1 MLEGFKIGTVEP
13 LYAGPMQR
21 RFSAADKLYDV
32 RFRQRL
38 RRALRAP
45 LRAIL
50 VWGLALALLLACGL
64 AYVLAQDRANRLAAA
79 QRQSLAL
86 ATGAD
91 RLLQLELDNLSQAL
105 RGEGMG
111 AQALLADAPAS
122 APALIEASLRGVLLR
137 HTELHGIAL
146 LDAQGRRRYGTEADP
161 DVRTWALGSRR
172 NGDQVFVGPYQRL
185 ADGEAVVRLA
195 LPLASGDWV
204 VASWR
209 VAALQ
214 RIVGGVDAGRDGV
227 VALTDAH
234 GLLLAA
240 SSPAAGTGGTRVLLP
255 LGLVRGLP
263 QGSALGM
270 HSTVFDR
277 QPRMLAVSG
286 GRYYPLL
293 AVSGLA
299 VREAL
304 APWWWFAGA
313 AALVYLLYLLGFA
326 FLLGSLRRAED
337 RQRQLLERLRRGDED
352 LRLAHAMGGIGTW
365 RVEAD
370 RRHLLLAEQ
379 TGTLFG
385 APQLRM
391 SLSAF
396 LARVHDD
403 DRARVEQL
411 YDEALHGNGE
421 YNVVYRMHSPDG
433 GLRWLAARGAR
444 VQGRGGLCMTGAVQ
458 DVSERLEAQ
467 ARLLDAERQFRLV
480 FERNPLPYWL
490 FAVDSLR
497 FLEVNQ
503 AAIRQYGYSRDE
515 FLGMTLLDLRPPGET
530 ERLLADVR
538 KPRDGFDAPSVWTHR
553 RKDGSLLSVR
563 VHSADID
570 FGGAPARL
578 ILAEDVS
585 ERIAHERE
593 LAFRAS
599 HDVTTGL
606 LDPRAL
612 AEALDARG
620 QAGYAVAYVQL
631 RGLAL
636 IGDTLGRAAGDAVR
650 CAVAARL
657 RGLGERFGLTAHQP
671 SQDFVLAV
679 LDPQQLPQ
687 ALQALLEAMS
697 TPVQG
702 GAFTQQ
708 LQAHIGV
715 ALCPDDAAGAEE
727 AIGSAAQAA
736 HAAQADGRS
745 VARFER
751 SMSARIGE
759 RLRLAGRIHQA
770 IARQEFELHFQP
782 ILRADTG
789 APRLLEALIR
799 WPQDDG
805 SFIAPDQFI
814 QLCEDTGLILP
825 LGRWVMQAAAQA
837 RRQLALHGWAD
848 LPVAVNVSALQ
859 FFDGDLVADLVQ
871 ACAAAGLAADGLHLE
886 LTESSLMRQP
896 QQALDVLRQ
905 LRALGVGVALDD
917 VGTGFSSMAYL
928 RDLPLDTLKIDR
940 SFVAEVDRDA
950 RNASICEALLTLG
963 RSLGLQVVAEGVEND
978 AQLQWLRAHGC
989 DQVQGYLLGRPA
1001 PLAQVLAALGAR
1013 DAPDAVTA

>member
-1 MLEGFKIGTVEP
+1 
-13 LYAGPMQR
+13 MQR
-21 RFSAADKLYDV
+21 RFSAADKSYDV

-64 AYVLAQDRANRLAAA
+64 AYVLVQDRGNRLAAA

-91 RLLQLELDNLSQAL
+91 RLLQLELDTLSQAL
-105 RGEGMG
+105 RGEGVA
-111 AQALLADAPAS
+111 AQALLADAPRR
-122 APALIEASLRGVLLR
+122 APELIPQLIEASLRGVLRR
-137 HTELHGIAL
+137 HPQLHDVAL
-146 LDAQGRRRYGTEADP
+146 LDAQGRRRFGGPGDP
-161 DVRTWALGSRR
+161 GLREWALGSRR
-172 NGDQVFVGPYQRL
+172 SGDGVFVGPCRRL
-185 ADGEAVVRLA
+185 ADGEAVVPLA

-204 VASWR
+204 VANWR

-227 VALTDAH
+227 VALTDTH

-240 SSPAAGTGGTRVLLP
+240 SSAAAGATGTRVPLP

-270 HSTVFDR
+270 QQAVFG
-277 QPRMLAVSG
+277 QQARMLAVSG
-286 GRYYPLL
+286 GRDYPVLVV
-293 AVSGLA
+293 AGLA

-304 APWWWFAGA
+304 APWRWFAA
-313 AALVYLLYLLGFA
+313 AALLVYLLYLVGFA
-326 FLLGSLRRAED
+326 YLLSSLRRAED
-337 RQRQLLERLRRGDED
+337 RQRQLLERLRRGDEE

-379 TGTLFG
+379 TGALFG
-385 APQLRM
+385 ARQLRM
-391 SLSAF
+391 SLPAF

-403 DRARVEQL
+403 DRARIEQL
-411 YDEALHGNGE
+411 YDAALHGNGE
-421 YNVVYRMHSPDG
+421 YNVVYRMHLPDG

-444 VQGRGGLCMTGAVQ
+444 VQGRDGLCMTGAVQ
-458 DVSERLEAQ
+458 DVSERIEVQ
-467 ARLLDAERQFRLV
+467 ARLLDAERRFRLM
-480 FERNPLPYWL
+480 FERNPLPFWL

-515 FLGMTLLDLRPPGET
+515 FLGMTLLELRPPSEA
-530 ERLLADVR
+530 ERLLQNVR

-563 VHSADID
+563 IHSADVD
-570 FGGAPARL
+570 FGGVPARL

-585 ERIAHERE
+585 QRMADERE

-599 HDVTTGL
+599 HDVATGL
-606 LDPRAL
+606 LNPRAL
-612 AEALDARG
+612 AEALDARQ
-620 QAGYAVAYVQL
+620 QAGGYAVAYVQL

-636 IGDTLGRAAGDAVR
+636 IGDTLGHAAGDAVR

-687 ALQALLEAMS
+687 ALQALLEAVS
-697 TPVQG
+697 APVQG

-715 ALCPDDAAGAEE
+715 ARCPDDAAGAEE
-727 AIGSAAQAA
+727 TIGSAAQAA
-736 HAAQADGRS
+736 HAAQAEGRS

-759 RLRLAGRIHQA
+759 RLRLAGRLHQA

-782 ILRADTG
+782 ILRADSG

-799 WPQDDG
+799 WPQADG
-805 SFIAPDQFI
+805 SCIAPDQFI

-825 LGRWVMQAAAQA
+825 LGRWVLQAAAQA

-896 QQALDVLRQ
+896 QQALEVLRQ
-905 LRALGVGVALDD
+905 LRALGVSVALDD

-940 SFVAEVDRDA
+940 SFVADVHRDA

-963 RSLGLQVVAEGVEND
+963 RSLGLEVVAEGVESEE
-978 AQLQWLRAHGC
+978 QLQWLRAHGC
-989 DQVQGYLLGRPA
+989 DLVQGYLLGRPA
-1001 PLAQVLAALGAR
+1001 PLPQAIAALGRR
-1013 DAPDAVTA
+1013 DPVTA

>member
-1 MLEGFKIGTVEP
+1 
-13 LYAGPMQR
+13 MQR
-21 RFSAADKLYDV
+21 RSATADKLYDV

-64 AYVLAQDRANRLAAA
+64 AYVLVQDRGNRLAAV

-105 RGEGMG
+105 RGEGVG
-111 AQALLADAPAS
+111 AQTLLADAPAR
-122 APALIEASLRGVLLR
+122 APALIEASLRGLLR
-137 HTELHGIAL
+137 RHPELHDVVL
-146 LDAQGRRRYGTEADP
+146 LDAHGQRRFGGPGDP
-161 DVRTWALGSRR
+161 TLREWALGSRR
-172 NGDQVFVGPYQRL
+172 NGEDVFVGPCRRL
-185 ADGEAVVRLA
+185 ADGQALVTLA

-204 VASWR
+204 VAHWR

-227 VALTDAH
+227 VALTDTH

-240 SSPAAGTGGTRVLLP
+240 SSATAGTTGTRIRLP
-255 LGLVRGLP
+255 LGLVRGRP
-263 QGSALGM
+263 QGSAMGM
-270 HSTVFDR
+270 HHAVFDQ
-277 QPRMLAVSG
+277 QPRMLAISG
-286 GRYYPLL
+286 GRNYPLL

-326 FLLGSLRRAED
+326 FLLGSLRRAEN
-337 RQRQLLERLRRGDED
+337 RQRRLMDRLRRGDED

-370 RRHLLLAEQ
+370 RGHLLLAEQ

-385 APQLRM
+385 APQLRVP
-391 SLSAF
+391 LSAF

-403 DRARVEQL
+403 DRARVQQL

-421 YNVVYRMHSPDG
+421 YNVVYRMHTLDG

-444 VQGRGGLCMTGAVQ
+444 VQGRDGLCMTGAVQ
-458 DVSERLEAQ
+458 DVSQRIEAQ
-467 ARLLDAERQFRLV
+467 ARLFDAERQFRLV
-480 FERNPLPYWL
+480 FERNPLPFWL

-503 AAIRQYGYSRDE
+503 AAIRQYGYSRAE
-515 FLGMTLLDLRPPGET
+515 FLGMTLLDLHPPSEA
-530 ERLLADVR
+530 ERLLADGR
-538 KPRDGFDAPSVWTHR
+538 EPRDGFDAPRVWTHR
-553 RKDGSLLSVR
+553 RKDGSVLSVR
-563 VHSADID
+563 IHSADVD
-570 FGGAPARL
+570 FGGVPVRL

-585 ERIAHERE
+585 QRIAHERE

-620 QAGYAVAYVQL
+620 QAGYAVAYVQV

-650 CAVAARL
+650 CAVAQRL

-679 LDPQQLPQ
+679 LDAQQLPQ
-687 ALQALLEAMS
+687 ALQALLEAVS
-697 TPVQG
+697 APVQG

-708 LQAHIGV
+708 LQAHVGV

-727 AIGSAAQAA
+727 TIGSAAQAA
-736 HAAQADGRS
+736 HAAQAEGRS

-782 ILRADTG
+782 IMHAGSG
-789 APRLLEALIR
+789 APCLLEALIR
-799 WPQDDG
+799 WPQADG
-805 SFIAPDQFI
+805 SYIAPDQFI

-859 FFDGDLVADLVQ
+859 FFDGDLVADLGQ
-871 ACAAAGLAADGLHLE
+871 ACAAAGLDADALHLE

-896 QQALDVLRQ
+896 QQALEVLRQ
-905 LRALGVGVALDD
+905 LRALGVSVALDD

-940 SFVAEVDRDA
+940 SFISDLHRDA

-963 RSLGLQVVAEGVEND
+963 RSLGLDVVAEGVETEE
-978 AQLQWLRAHGC
+978 QLQWLRAHGC

-1001 PLAQVLAALGAR
+1001 PLAQVIDALGTR
-1013 DAPDAVTA
+1013 NAVTA

>member
-1 MLEGFKIGTVEP
+1 
-13 LYAGPMQR
+13 MQR
-21 RFSAADKLYDV
+21 RFATADKLYEV

-64 AYVLAQDRANRLAAA
+64 AYVLVQDRGNRLAAA

-105 RGEGMG
+105 RGEGVG
-111 AQALLADAPAS
+111 AQTLLADAPAR
-122 APALIEASLRGVLLR
+122 APELIEASLRGLLR
-137 HTELHGIAL
+137 RHPELHDVAL
-146 LDAQGRRRYGTEADP
+146 LDAQGQRRFGGPGDP
-161 DVRTWALGSRR
+161 TLREWALGSRR
-172 NGDQVFVGPYQRL
+172 NGEDVFVGPCRRL
-185 ADGEAVVRLA
+185 ADGQAVVTLA

-204 VASWR
+204 VAHWR

-227 VALTDAH
+227 VALTDTH

-240 SSPAAGTGGTRVLLP
+240 SSAAAGPIGTRVRLP
-255 LGLVRGLP
+255 LGLVRGRP
-263 QGSALGM
+263 QGSAMGM
-270 HSTVFDR
+270 HHAVFG
-277 QPRMLAVSG
+277 QQARMLAVSG
-286 GRYYPLL
+286 GGDYPLL
-293 AVSGLA
+293 AVAGLS

-313 AALVYLLYLLGFA
+313 ALSVYLLYLAGFGY
-326 FLLGSLRRAED
+326 LLGSLRRAEG
-337 RQRQLLERLRRGDED
+337 RQRQMLERLRRGDQE
-352 LRLAHAMGGIGTW
+352 LRLAHEMGGIGTW

-370 RRHLLLAEQ
+370 RGHLLLAEP
-379 TGTLFG
+379 TGALFG
-385 APQLRM
+385 SPKLRM
-391 SLSAF
+391 SLPAF

-403 DRARVEQL
+403 DRARIEQL
-411 YDEALHGNGE
+411 YDQALQGKGE
-421 YNVVYRMHSPDG
+421 YNVVYRMHTPDG

-444 VQGRGGLCMTGAVQ
+444 VQGRDGLCMTGAVQ

-467 ARLLDAERQFRLV
+467 ARLFDAERQFRLV
-480 FERNPLPYWL
+480 FERNPLPFWL

-503 AAIRQYGYSRDE
+503 AAIRQYGYSREE
-515 FLGMTLLDLRPPGET
+515 FLGMTLLDLRPRSEA
-530 ERLLADVR
+530 ERLLQDVR
-538 KPRDGFDAPSVWTHR
+538 MPREGFDAPSVWTHQ

-563 VHSADID
+563 THSADLD
-570 FGGAPARL
+570 FGGVPARL

-585 ERIAHERE
+585 QRMADERE

-606 LDPRAL
+606 LNPRAL
-612 AEALDARG
+612 AEALDARH

-636 IGDTLGRAAGDAVR
+636 IGATLGQAAGDAVR
-650 CAVAARL
+650 CAVAQRL

-679 LDPQQLPQ
+679 LDAQQLPQ
-687 ALQALLEAMS
+687 ALQALLEAVS
-697 TPVQG
+697 APVQG

-708 LQAHIGV
+708 LQAHVGV

-727 AIGSAAQAA
+727 TIGSAAQAA
-736 HAAQADGRS
+736 HAAQAEGRS
-745 VARFER
+745 VVRFER
-751 SMSARIGE
+751 SMSACIGE

-782 ILRADTG
+782 IMHAGSG
-789 APRLLEALIR
+789 APCLLEALIR
-799 WPQDDG
+799 WPQADG
-805 SFIAPDQFI
+805 SYIAPDQFI

-859 FFDGDLVADLVQ
+859 FFDGDLVADLMQ

-896 QQALDVLRQ
+896 QQALEVLRQ
-905 LRALGVGVALDD
+905 LRALGVSVALDD

-940 SFVAEVDRDA
+940 SFIADVHRDA

-963 RSLGLQVVAEGVEND
+963 RSLGLDVVAEGVETEE
-978 AQLQWLRAHGC
+978 QLQWLRAHGC
-989 DQVQGYLLGRPA
+989 NHVQGYLLGRPA
-1001 PLAQVLAALGAR
+1001 PLAQVIGALGPR
-1013 DAPDAVTA
+1013 DAVTT

>member
-1 MLEGFKIGTVEP
+1 
-13 LYAGPMQR
+13 MQR
-21 RFSAADKLYDV
+21 RSATADKLYDV

-64 AYVLAQDRANRLAAA
+64 AYVLVQDRGNRLAAV

-105 RGEGMG
+105 RGEGVG
-111 AQALLADAPAS
+111 AQTLLADAPAR
-122 APALIEASLRGVLLR
+122 APALIEASLRGLLR
-137 HTELHGIAL
+137 RHPELHDVAL
-146 LDAQGRRRYGTEADP
+146 LDAHGQRRFGGPGDP
-161 DVRTWALGSRR
+161 TLREWALGSRR
-172 NGDQVFVGPYQRL
+172 NGEDVFVGPCRRL
-185 ADGEAVVRLA
+185 ADGQALVTLA

-204 VASWR
+204 VAHWR

-227 VALTDAH
+227 VALTDTH

-240 SSPAAGTGGTRVLLP
+240 SSATAGTTGTRIRLP
-255 LGLVRGLP
+255 LGLVRGRP
-263 QGSALGM
+263 QGSAMGM
-270 HSTVFDR
+270 HHAVFDQ
-277 QPRMLAVSG
+277 QPRMLAISG
-286 GRYYPLL
+286 GRNYPLL

-326 FLLGSLRRAED
+326 FLLGSLRRAEN
-337 RQRQLLERLRRGDED
+337 RQRRLMDRLRRGDED

-370 RRHLLLAEQ
+370 RGHLLLAEQ

-391 SLSAF
+391 PLSAF

-403 DRARVEQL
+403 DRARVQQL

-421 YNVVYRMHSPDG
+421 YNVVYRMHTLDG

-444 VQGRGGLCMTGAVQ
+444 VQGRDGLCMTGAVQ
-458 DVSERLEAQ
+458 DVSQRIEAQ
-467 ARLLDAERQFRLV
+467 ARLFDAERQFRLV
-480 FERNPLPYWL
+480 FERNPLPFWL

-503 AAIRQYGYSRDE
+503 AAIRQYGYSRAE
-515 FLGMTLLDLRPPGET
+515 FLGMTLLDLHPPSEA
-530 ERLLADVR
+530 ERLLADGR
-538 KPRDGFDAPSVWTHR
+538 EPRDGFDAPRVWTHR
-553 RKDGSLLSVR
+553 RKDGSVLSVR
-563 VHSADID
+563 IHSADVD
-570 FGGAPARL
+570 FGGVPARL
-578 ILAEDVS
+578 ILDEDVS
-585 ERIAHERE
+585 QRIAHERE

-620 QAGYAVAYVQL
+620 QAGYAVAYVQV

-650 CAVAARL
+650 CAVAQRL

-679 LDPQQLPQ
+679 LDAQQLPQ
-687 ALQALLEAMS
+687 ALQALLEAVS
-697 TPVQG
+697 APVQG

-708 LQAHIGV
+708 LQAHVGV

-727 AIGSAAQAA
+727 TIGSAAQAA
-736 HAAQADGRS
+736 HAAQAEGRS

-782 ILRADTG
+782 IMHAGSG
-789 APRLLEALIR
+789 APCLLEALIR
-799 WPQDDG
+799 WPQADG
-805 SFIAPDQFI
+805 SYIAPDQFI

-859 FFDGDLVADLVQ
+859 FFDGDLVADLGQ
-871 ACAAAGLAADGLHLE
+871 ACAAAGLDADALHLE

-896 QQALDVLRQ
+896 QQALEVLRQ
-905 LRALGVGVALDD
+905 LRALGVSVALDD

-940 SFVAEVDRDA
+940 SFIADVHRDA

-963 RSLGLQVVAEGVEND
+963 RSLGLDVVAEGVETEE
-978 AQLQWLRAHGC
+978 QLQWLRAHGC

-1001 PLAQVLAALGAR
+1001 PLAQVIDALGTR
-1013 DAPDAVTA
+1013 NAVTA

>member
-1 MLEGFKIGTVEP
+1 
-13 LYAGPMQR
+13 MQR
-21 RFSAADKLYDV
+21 RVSSTDKTRDV

-45 LRAIL
+45 LHAIL
-50 VWGLALALLLACGL
+50 VWGLALAVLLACGL
-64 AYVLAQDRANRLAAA
+64 AYVLVQDRDTRLAAA

-105 RGEGMG
+105 RGEGVG
-111 AQALLADAPAS
+111 AGTLLADAPAH
-122 APALIEASLRGVLLR
+122 APELIEASLRGLLLR
-137 HTELHGIAL
+137 HPELHDVAL
-146 LDAQGRRRYGTEADP
+146 LDAQGQRRFGGPGDP
-161 DVRTWALGSRR
+161 SVRQWALGSRR
-172 NGDQVFVGPYQRL
+172 DGEDVFVGPYQRL
-185 ADGEAVVRLA
+185 ADGDAVVRLA
-195 LPLASGDWV
+195 LPLASGDWM
-204 VASWR
+204 VATWR

-227 VALTDAH
+227 VALTDTH
-234 GLLLAA
+234 GALLAA
-240 SSPAAGTGGTRVLLP
+240 SSPAAGAIGTRVRLP

-270 HSTVFDR
+270 HHAVFG
-277 QPRMLAVSG
+277 QQARMLAVSG
-286 GRYYPLL
+286 GGDYPLL
-293 AVSGLA
+293 AVAGLA

-313 AALVYLLYLLGFA
+313 ALSVYLLYLAGFA
-326 FLLGSLRRAED
+326 YLLGSLRRAED

-352 LRLAHAMGGIGTW
+352 LRLAHEMGGIGTW

-370 RRHLLLAEQ
+370 QRHLLIAEP
-379 TGTLFG
+379 TGAMFG
-385 APQLRM
+385 RPLLRT
-391 SLSAF
+391 SFDAF

-403 DRARVEQL
+403 DRTRVRRLFEDAMQ
-411 YDEALHGNGE
+411 GRSE
-421 YNVVYRMHSPDG
+421 YNTVYRAYLPDG
-433 GLRWLAARGAR
+433 RLRWLAARGAR
-444 VQGRGGLCMTGAVQ
+444 VAGRDGVCMTGAVQ

-467 ARLLDAERQFRLV
+467 ARLFDAERQFRLV
-480 FERNPLPYWL
+480 FERNPLPFWL

-515 FLGMTLLDLRPPGET
+515 FLGMTLLDLRPPGDAD
-530 ERLLADVR
+530 RLLEDVR
-538 KPRDGFDAPSVWTHR
+538 KPRDGFDEPSVWTHR

-563 VHSADID
+563 VHSADLD
-570 FGGAPARL
+570 FGGVPARL

-585 ERIAHERE
+585 QRIADERE

-606 LDPRAL
+606 LNPRAL
-612 AEALDARG
+612 AEALNARP

-679 LDPQQLPQ
+679 LDPQRLPQ
-687 ALQALLEAMS
+687 ALQALLEAVS
-697 TPVQG
+697 APVHG

-727 AIGSAAQAA
+727 TIGSAAQAA
-736 HAAQADGRS
+736 HAAQAEGRG

-782 ILRADTG
+782 ILRADSG
-789 APRLLEALIR
+789 APRVLEALIR
-799 WPQDDG
+799 WPQADG
-805 SFIAPDQFI
+805 SCIAPDQFI

-837 RRQLALHGWAD
+837 RRQLTLHGWAD

-871 ACAAAGLAADGLHLE
+871 ACADAGLAADGLHLE

-896 QQALDVLRQ
+896 QQALEVLRQ
-905 LRALGVGVALDD
+905 LRALGVCVALDD

-963 RSLGLQVVAEGVEND
+963 RSLGLEVVAEGVETD
-978 AQLQWLRAHGC
+978 AQLQWLRTHGC
-989 DQVQGYLLGRPA
+989 DHVQGYLLGRPA
-1001 PLAQVLAALGAR
+1001 PLAQVIDALGAR
-1013 DAPDAVTA
+1013 ELATT